1 MLYMH
6 RRRSRKKELAH
17 RIAIYA
23 LMTATMLSLLVLLT
37 YRILGY
43 QFNFSTRAV
52 ERSGLVQFDSFPRG
66 ARTQIDG
73 RKYDLTQTK
82 NKVSPGERQFSM
94 SLEGYQDWQ
103 KTLTI
108 KAGAVTWLNY
118 ARLVPSE
125 KKITSVEELGL
136 LANAKSS
143 PDSRYMFGVRS
154 TEAGFESVLVDLR
167 NSRQPKTTTHPL
179 ELSNISGFE
188 EEQEVSHQ
196 FSAIKWDLASRNV
209 LVEHRYQGT
218 VSGVEWLWIDRDNPA
233 VATNISTLTNLSIQE
248 IQPAKDGEVYI
259 LQDNGDVRRLTIETG
274 TVSRPFISNV
284 VSYGIYDANTI
295 YYVASQADGQRIA
308 GVWQDNW
315 DVPTIIQTIPEDS
328 EPVSVSASR
337 YFYQDT
343 IVLAHG
349 SSVTIYRGTL
359 PSNIQERVELI
370 AKPFDKF
377 TLSRP
382 VTSLQISKNGR
393 FIIAEDER
401 GFVSYDLEL
410 SLISQQVRKY
420 RDEAVDWLDQYHV
433 WQVNESG
440 VLTMQEFDGVN
451 SYELLPANAT
461 YDAVLT
467 QDGKSLY
474 VCTKD
479 ETGLATLWR
488 LAMTVEKN

>member
-6 RRRSRKKELAH
+6 RRRSRRKELAY
-17 RIAIYA
+17 RIAIYT
-23 LMTATMLSLLVLLT
+23 LMTVTMLTLLVVLT

-43 QFNFSTRAV
+43 QFNFSTRVV

-66 ARTQIDG
+66 ARTQVDG

-82 NKVSPGERQFSM
+82 SKVSPGERQFSM

-108 KAGAVTWLNY
+108 KAGTVTWLSY
-118 ARLVPSE
+118 ARLVPNDR
-125 KKITSVEELGL
+125 KITNVEELGL
-136 LANAKSS
+136 LTNAKSS
-143 PDSRYMFGVRS
+143 PDNRYLFGVRS
-154 TEAGFESVLVDLR
+154 SETGFESVLVDLR
-167 NSRQPKTTTHPL
+167 NSRQPKTITYPL
-179 ELSNISGFE
+179 EVSNMSGFE

-196 FSAIKWDLASRNV
+196 FTAVKWDLASRNV
-209 LVEHRYQGT
+209 LIEHRYQGV

-233 VATNISTLTNLSIQE
+233 VATNISTLTNLSIQD

-259 LQDNGDVRRLTIETG
+259 LQDNGDVRRLVIETG
-274 TVSRPFISNV
+274 TVSRPFVSNV
-284 VSYGIYDANTI
+284 VSYGVYDTNTI
-295 YYVASQADGQRIA
+295 YYVAKQTDGQRMV
-308 GVWQDNW
+308 GVWRDNW
-315 DVPTIIQTIPEDS
+315 DMPTIIQTIAEDS
-328 EPVSVSASR
+328 EPVNIAVSR

-343 IVLAHG
+343 IVLSHG

-359 PSNIQERVELI
+359 PSNVQERVELI

-382 VTSLQISKNGR
+382 VASLQISANGR
-393 FIIAEDER
+393 FVIAEDER
-401 GFVSYDLEL
+401 GFVSHDLEL

-420 RDEAVDWLDQYHV
+420 RSGAVGWLDQYHV

-440 VLTMQEFDGVN
+440 KLIMQEFDGVN
-451 SYELLPANAT
+451 SYELLPADVT

-467 QDGKSLY
+467 HDGRSLY
-474 VCTKD
+474 AYTKD
-479 ETGLATLWR
+479 ETGLVTLWR
-488 LAMTVEKN
+488 LAMTIEKS